1 MYAAVIFGYDLY
13 ATAKLVLIAPAP
25 DPHQVHRYVVF
36 HCCNN
41 QDQTPSDWLGETDYM
56 ITPGS
61 FVGSFLLP
69 DGMAMSQR
77 WGLLSS
83 LRFMGRV
90 EWNTE
95 DGIFRASL
103 LRQYSPILSYFFG
116 YLETSDDTT
125 EAQLLPSTEA
135 APSME
140 EEPDLSDFVSQN
152 SAATEEHDMAHL
164 LPADPFGMMMA

>member
-1 MYAAVIFGYDLY
+1 
-13 ATAKLVLIAPAP
+13 
-25 DPHQVHRYVVF
+25 
-36 HCCNN
+36 
-41 QDQTPSDWLGETDYM
+41 
-56 ITPGS
+56 
-61 FVGSFLLP
+61 
-69 DGMAMSQR
+69 
-77 WGLLSS
+77 
-83 LRFMGRV
+83 MGRV

-103 LRQYSPILSYFFG
+103 LRQYSPLLSYFFG

-140 EEPDLSDFVSQN
+140 EEPDLSDFASQN